1 MDTVEKDNK
10 QLDTNDAEEVAGG
23 ALSSISATRR
33 DVLKYCPV
41 CKKTRVFYVY
51 SGSSYVCSTCGNTL

>member
-1 MDTVEKDNK
+1 MDATDKDNK
-10 QLDTNDAEEVAGG
+10 ELDVKGTEKVAGG
-23 ALSSISATRR
+23 ALASISATRR

-41 CKKTRVFYVY
+41 CKKTRLFFVY